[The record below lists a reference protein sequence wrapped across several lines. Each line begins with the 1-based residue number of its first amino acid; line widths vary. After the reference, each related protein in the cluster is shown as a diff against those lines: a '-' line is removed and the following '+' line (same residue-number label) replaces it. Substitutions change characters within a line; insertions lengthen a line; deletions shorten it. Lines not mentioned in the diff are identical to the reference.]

1 MIDTLNALLQK
12 LDEPKARYNFLEQ
25 YYTGTQP
32 LSFLA
37 PEAREALGQRF
48 ARINS
53 NIPRLA
59 ITSLVERLRVTGF
72 RGVDIWSDWLRN
84 DLPELSRT
92 AHREALLLGQ
102 GYVLVWS
109 GRDGRPLVTVES
121 AHQMACL
128 RDPGTRRITHAIK
141 RWETDTTTE
150 AVVYGPDVI
159 TRYRA
164 NHTGATTAGFK
175 TVEELPNPL
184 GVPPVVRLLNSDRI
198 LDEGVSELDDLICLT
213 DALAKIL
220 ADMMVSSEFVGRP
233 RRAAV
238 GISLEEVPVLD
249 EDGNETGETREV
261 NPFPEANRMM
271 VSENENAK
279 ISQLDAA
286 DLAGYKNAVDII
298 TTQLSACSAL
308 PAHMLGILS
317 NQPASADALRAAE
330 ASLTARAEA
339 KAALF
344 GRSWEDVA
352 RLVVGVRDGADPLT
366 VDVNVEW
373 ADPSTRSEAAA
384 ADATVKLVQAG
395 VLPVSYALKRLG
407 YDAATI
413 DEIRAARR
421 MEALDAQ
428 AVDLSKLVN

>member
-1 MIDTLNALLQK
+1 MTDILTALLQK
-12 LDEPKARYNFLEQ
+12 LDEPKARYSFLEQ

-72 RGVDIWSDWLRN
+72 RGVDIWDDWLRN
-84 DLPELSRT
+84 DLNELSRT

-102 GYVLVWS
+102 GYVLCWA
-109 GRDGRPLVTVES
+109 DKFGRPLVTVES

-141 RWETDTTTE
+141 RFETDTTTE
-150 AVVYGPDVI
+150 AIVYGPDVI

-175 TVEELPNPL
+175 TVEEIANPL

-213 DALAKIL
+213 DALAKLL
-220 ADMMVSSEFVGRP
+220 ADLMVSSEFVGRP
-233 RRAAV
+233 RRVAV
-238 GISLEEVPVLD
+238 GVELEEVPVLD
-249 EDGNETGETREV
+249 EDGVETGETREI
-261 NPFPEANRMM
+261 NPFPESNRMM

-279 ISQLDAA
+279 FSQLDAA

-339 KAALF
+339 KAAVF

-366 VDVNVEW
+366 VDVSVEW
-373 ADPSTRSEAAA
+373 ADPSTRSEAQA

-407 YDAATI
+407 YTDAEV
-413 DEIRAARR
+413 DEIRTARR